1 MGFRIALL
9 DSATDYEKAV
19 KYLDIYANI
28 TLLHLL
34 NCKGSGFLRNMKL
47 FVILNTGSGNVVLFQ
62 EGKKNTDS
70 KEFENS

>member
-34 NCKGSGFLRNMKL
+34 NCKGSGFLREA
-47 FVILNTGSGNVVLFQ
+47 NVFQ
-62 EGKKNTDS
+62 FIKS
-70 KEFENS
+70 